1 MCLGQGLDLQPL
13 FFFFLKKLGL
23 LASSVPC
30 AFWNQFLEGGRQQ
43 KTGLVDRKPLG
54 LVFFPSPTI
63 KLEGELRPE
72 SSTDTTFHNGKFGK
86 RTGNGPDEWKWKQ
99 KLDEKNSQRGQGNNK
114 IPVPWQSS
122 RDNWFDLVQ
131 GQKFAHSAQNMQRM
145 PLTLIKVIDSIT

>member
-54 LVFFPSPTI
+54 LVFFPPPTI

-72 SSTDTTFHNGKFGK
+72 SSTDTTFHNGKIWGK
-86 RTGNGPDEWKWKQ
+86 ERETGQTNGNGN
-99 KLDEKNSQRGQGNNK
+99 KNWMKRIAKEDKGITRFQFHGK
-114 IPVPWQSS
+114 VPETI
-122 RDNWFDLVQ
+122 
-131 GQKFAHSAQNMQRM
+131 G
-145 PLTLIKVIDSIT
+145 LTLFKVKSSAKICKECR